1 MYLNNVYFADDSL
14 FDIIKA
20 LFLSVHVRVRG
31 RKTNAARLVR
41 KKLDIWRNWNVCKIA
56 GDVMGRYR
64 STWRHRNNLDIVR
77 GTSDSESV
85 NSLYWNIRQDVFKKM
100 WKRQTNRGRVT
111 KEFWLC
117 NTLKSCDPLILESWN
132 NISILCK
139 VSVTATI
146 FDVKTLHISGS

>member
-31 RKTNAARLVR
+31 RKTNAARLVVR
-41 KKLDIWRNWNVCKIA
+41 KKLDIWPNWNVCKIA

-85 NSLYWNIRQDVFKKM
+85 NSLYWNIRQAVFQKCEKGKPTEEESLKNSGFATLYNLVIRSF
-100 WKRQTNRGRVT
+100 WKVEITFQ
-111 KEFWLC
+111 
-117 NTLKSCDPLILESWN
+117 IY
-132 NISILCK
+132 
-139 VSVTATI
+139 
-146 FDVKTLHISGS
+146 VKCLSPQLYLM